1 MSVCKHM
8 HTQLYAHYNW
18 RSRGFLRRSCCS
30 RTAAAWWAIFR
41 NVVKGA
47 GWWHSTCRA
56 LVLNNT
62 PKLSKVWFT
71 LAAVLTIDSK
81 QCRSQKILRSH
92 KKHLKLPVNLFCVR
106 FLFCSKNLL
115 NWGLF
120 IYPFIFFHSCNS
132 GFWFVLELIPAV
144 IVQTGTWHRENTET
158 TNSWIQ
164 IQC

>member
-1 MSVCKHM
+1 MQAHAHAALCPL
-8 HTQLYAHYNW
+8 QLKK
-18 RSRGFLRRSCCS
+18 SGFLRRSCCS

-71 LAAVLTIDSK
+71 LAAVLTIDSE
-81 QCRSQKILRSH
+81 QCRSQKTLRSH

-120 IYPFIFFHSCNS
+120 IYPFIFFHLCNS
-132 GFWFVLELIPAV
+132 GFWFVLELFPAV
-144 IVQTGTWHRENTET
+144 IVQTSTWHRENTET